1 MQTEQGGLY
10 RPAPFLCFICAQR
23 LFASVLFYFS
33 LSSKSTMRQFEY
45 LLRHSSNPQLRKSES
60 WQSEER
66 MNSPPR
72 SVMYSA
78 MSKAGYG
85 VTRQF
90 LAIAPVFISNGTLSF
105 SSSSA
110 AACYASIY
118 RGSFVENR
126 QSFSLNL
133 VTRSKCPMNDGF
145 IFSPSFAT
153 FS

>member
-1 MQTEQGGLY
+1 
-10 RPAPFLCFICAQR
+10 
-23 LFASVLFYFS
+23 
-33 LSSKSTMRQFEY
+33 
-45 LLRHSSNPQLRKSES
+45 
-60 WQSEER
+60 

-72 SVMYSA
+72 SGMYSA

-110 AACYASIY
+110 AACHASIY

>member
-1 MQTEQGGLY
+1 
-10 RPAPFLCFICAQR
+10 
-23 LFASVLFYFS
+23 
-33 LSSKSTMRQFEY
+33 
-45 LLRHSSNPQLRKSES
+45 
-60 WQSEER
+60 

-110 AACYASIY
+110 AAYHASIY
-118 RGSFVENR
+118 RGSFFENR